1 MQYVNTWQTSAF
13 EQESRSM
20 SSKTKSL
27 TVLRLNGISYF
38 KSKFMGKKKKRNGY
52 YKFSV
57 GGKTVEV
64 VTIKFSKHFFNKNN
78 IRFL

>member
-1 MQYVNTWQTSAF
+1 MNSWQTSAF
-13 EQESRSM
+13 EQESSSM

-27 TVLRLNGISYF
+27 TVFRLNGISHF
-38 KSKFMGKKKKRNGY
+38 KSKFMGKKINGY

-78 IRFL
+78 VRFL

>member
-1 MQYVNTWQTSAF
+1 MRDA
-13 EQESRSM
+13 
-20 SSKTKSL
+20 
-27 TVLRLNGISYF
+27 GIAL
-38 KSKFMGKKKKRNGY
+38 GKRYGKEKRNGY

-78 IRFL
+78 VKFL